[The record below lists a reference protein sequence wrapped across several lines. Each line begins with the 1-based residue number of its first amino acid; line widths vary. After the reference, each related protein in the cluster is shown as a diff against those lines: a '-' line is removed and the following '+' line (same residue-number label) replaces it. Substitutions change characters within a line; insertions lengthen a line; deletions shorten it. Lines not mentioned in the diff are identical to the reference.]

1 MSHRFLFTPI
11 MIYLPFIWRYSYF
24 GISAYIGWCVL
35 NVLRPQISS
44 ETVPKTWLQTRATQE
59 GEWERERGPL
69 KLSSKL
75 TEEEWTTE
83 KLATRLKLIVNS
95 STGDWFSLSSECTA
109 GSGHYP
115 PIFKQQGRYNTSTL
129 TTRSLNK
136 LRSEILDTLISRLLI
151 FLKLG
156 YETDWLTYAWL
167 PSTYSWT
174 KTLDHKPLSRT
185 TI

>member
-11 MIYLPFIWRYSYF
+11 MIYLTFVWRYSYF
-24 GISAYIGWCVL
+24 WISAYIGWCVF
-35 NVLRPQISS
+35 NVLDHRLRLKLFRRHDYRQ
-44 ETVPKTWLQTRATQE
+44 EWLRRE
-59 GEWERERGPL
+59 NERERGPL

-115 PIFKQQGRYNTSTL
+115 PIFKQRGRYSTSPHPP
-129 TTRSLNK
+129 
-136 LRSEILDTLISRLLI
+136 
-151 FLKLG
+151 
-156 YETDWLTYAWL
+156 Y
-167 PSTYSWT
+167 
-174 KTLDHKPLSRT
+174 
-185 TI
+185 TIIE